1 MIAVSIRAG
10 AMKAERSTRAGPI
23 PRSGTAGGSARP
35 GDSAKSGA
43 SAPAGTAPRHAT
55 TARLVCGLTIAAA
68 LAGACSGPSGPPPAA
83 SQAFLLAVHAAYPS
97 VNQQRSD
104 ESLVRLGEAAC
115 AEFSSGA
122 SFTAVAGQLQ
132 SSGLAPEELGT
143 LLTAAVDDLC
153 PKYRAAADGP

>member
-1 MIAVSIRAG
+1 MQ
-10 AMKAERSTRAGPI
+10 AERSTRAGPI
-23 PRSGTAGGSARP
+23 PKWGTGGGSARP
-35 GDSAKSGA
+35 GESAKPSA
-43 SAPAGTAPRHAT
+43 SVPAGTASRYAA
-55 TARLVCGLTIAAA
+55 TARLVCGLTIAAVV
-68 LAGACSGPSGPPPAA
+68 AGACSGSSGPPPAA
-83 SQAFLLAVHAAYPS
+83 TQAFLQVVHAAYPS

-122 SFTAVAGQLQ
+122 SFVAVAGQLQ

-153 PKYRAAADGP
+153 PKYRAAAGGP